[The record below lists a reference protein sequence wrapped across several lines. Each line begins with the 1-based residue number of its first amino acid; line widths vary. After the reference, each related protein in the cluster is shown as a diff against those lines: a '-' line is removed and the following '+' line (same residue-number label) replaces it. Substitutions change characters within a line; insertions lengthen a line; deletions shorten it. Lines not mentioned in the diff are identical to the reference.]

1 MFQPT
6 ASDRAITFDRHQART
21 NMIEQQIRTWEVLDQ
36 GILDLMSRVKRE
48 QFVPEAYRNLA
59 FADLQ
64 IPLDHGQVMMQ
75 PKLEGRLLQSL
86 NLQAGQSVLEIGA
99 GSGFVT
105 ACLAQQ
111 AGSLTSV
118 DIHAD
123 FVART
128 QALLAAHGASNA
140 TLHTL
145 DACGPDFMQG
155 KRFDRIAVTGSLP
168 APRRAF
174 EVLLEVGGR
183 LFVILGSG
191 PIMQATI
198 VDRIGEREWR
208 SESLFDT
215 AIAALEHAVPP
226 VAFEF

>member
-1 MFQPT
+1 
-6 ASDRAITFDRHQART
+6 
-21 NMIEQQIRTWEVLDQ
+21 
-36 GILDLMSRVKRE
+36 
-48 QFVPEAYRNLA
+48 
-59 FADLQ
+59 
-64 IPLDHGQVMMQ
+64 MMQ

-118 DIHAD
+118 DIHAG

-128 QALLAAHGASNA
+128 QALLATQGTAHT
-140 TLHTL
+140 TLCAL
-145 DACGPDFMQG
+145 DACEPDFMQG

-174 EVLLEVGGR
+174 EALLEVGGR
-183 LFVILGSG
+183 MFVILGNG

-198 VDRIGEREWR
+198 VDRIGERQWR

-215 AIAALEHAVPP
+215 AITALEHAVPP
-226 VAFEF
+226 AAFEF

>member
-6 ASDRAITFDRHQART
+6 PDHPVRAFDRHQARA

-36 GILDLMSRVKRE
+36 DILDLMRRIERE

-75 PKLEGRLLQSL
+75 PNLEGRLLQSL
-86 NLQAGQSVLEIGA
+86 DLQPGQSRLEIGA

-111 AGSLTSV
+111 AGSVTSV
-118 DIHAD
+118 DIHAS
-123 FVART
+123 FIART
-128 QALLAAHGASNA
+128 QALLAAQGVANTS
-140 TLHTL
+140 LHTL
-145 DACGPDFMQG
+145 DACEPDFMQG
-155 KRFDRIAVTGSLP
+155 RRFDRIAVTGSLP

-174 EVLLEVGGR
+174 EALLEVGGR
-183 LFVILGSG
+183 LFVILGRA

-208 SESLFDT
+208 RESLFDT
-215 AIAALEHAVPP
+215 SIAALAHATPP
-226 VAFEF
+226 AAFEF